1 MRNMIQPL
9 LHFSL
14 FPDAYFINPIAIN
27 RLELK
32 NIKTTNI
39 DWNIIKIFTSLP
51 LGN

>member
-9 LHFSL
+9 VHFSL

-27 RLELK
+27 RLELT
-32 NIKTTNI
+32 NIKTTNK
-39 DWNIIKIFTSLP
+39 DWNIIQIFTSLP